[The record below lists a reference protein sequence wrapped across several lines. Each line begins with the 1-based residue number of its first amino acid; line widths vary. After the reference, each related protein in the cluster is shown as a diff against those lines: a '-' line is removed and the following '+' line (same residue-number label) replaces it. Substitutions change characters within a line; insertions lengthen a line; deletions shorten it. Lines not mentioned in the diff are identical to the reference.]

1 MRYVFKIQSDTE
13 KPRSDV
19 EYRHS
24 GNDEGRYSG
33 NGSDPSD
40 DNRQRENRKGSTDDF
55 IGKSESGTHRCGD
68 GIGLG
73 HIPDT
78 EGSDDSKHGK
88 KKSHKK
94 SCSFILKPVLHG
106 KHGAALHFP
115 FCIHFTELKAKHT
128 FGKLGRQAEAG
139 GNPHPYQSARTAG
152 KHGGRHAHDISRAD
166 GRGKRRH
173 QRGKRRNISR
183 SPICFTGFPGKH
195 AFHCIRQIAPCTEIQ
210 VCRKVNSC
218 THEQTQHHRPPDKAV
233 NVPDDLI
240 HCRHI
245 HFVFPFT
252 FSNILSTTK
261 PPHSSLI

>member
-88 KKSHKK
+88 K
-94 SCSFILKPVLHG
+94 
-106 KHGAALHFP
+106 
-115 FCIHFTELKAKHT
+115 
-128 FGKLGRQAEAG
+128 
-139 GNPHPYQSARTAG
+139 
-152 KHGGRHAHDISRAD
+152 
-166 GRGKRRH
+166 
-173 QRGKRRNISR
+173 
-183 SPICFTGFPGKH
+183 
-195 AFHCIRQIAPCTEIQ
+195 EI
-210 VCRKVNSC
+210 
-218 THEQTQHHRPPDKAV
+218 P
-233 NVPDDLI
+233 
-240 HCRHI
+240 
-245 HFVFPFT
+245 
-252 FSNILSTTK
+252 
-261 PPHSSLI
+261 